1 MTKLHELS
9 QQGQAAWFDY
19 IRRSFLTSGELA
31 AWVEKGIRG
40 VTSNP
45 AIFEKAIAGTDD
57 YDAEMKQLTLAGKS
71 VAEIYESLALA
82 DIRQAA
88 DILRPVYDATRGAD
102 GYVSLEV
109 NPELAHDTEQTIVEA
124 ERLFATL
131 ARPNVM
137 IKIPATPAGVPAI
150 EEVISQG
157 VNVNVTLIFSLAHYE
172 AVAQAYMR
180 GLDRRLAAGGD
191 PSQIASVASFFV
203 SRVDTAVDDKL
214 SKLGHKELQGK
225 IAIDNARLA
234 YARFLEIFSGDR
246 WEKLFRAGA
255 RVQRPL
261 WASTGTKNPAYDD
274 TLYVDTLI
282 GPDTVNTMP
291 PSTLN
296 AFLDHG
302 NVARTVGNDI
312 DGARARMAALAEL
325 NIDLVAVTE
334 RLQDE
339 GVASFANAFK
349 GLMKS
354 IAEKRQLFAGS

>member
-45 AIFEKAIAGTDD
+45 SIFEKAIAGTDD
-57 YDAEMKQLTLAGKS
+57 YDADMKQMTVAGKS
-71 VAEIYESLALA
+71 ADEIYETLVLD

-88 DILRPVYDATRGAD
+88 DILRPVYDATDGAD

-109 NPELAHDTEQTIVEA
+109 NPELANDTEKTISEA
-124 ERLFATL
+124 KRLFASL
-131 ARPNVM
+131 GRPNVM
-137 IKIPATPAGVPAI
+137 IKIPATPAGTPAI
-150 EEVISQG
+150 EEAISQG

-172 AVAQAYMR
+172 AVAQAYIR
-180 GLDRRLAAGGD
+180 GLERLLAAGGD
-191 PSQIASVASFFV
+191 PAGIASVASFFV
-203 SRVDTAVDDKL
+203 SRVDTAVDGDLAGQGKA
-214 SKLGHKELQGK
+214 ELVGK

-234 YARFLEIFSGDR
+234 YARFLEIFCGDR
-246 WEKLFRAGA
+246 WQKLVDAGA

-261 WASTGTKNPAYDD
+261 WASTGTKNPDYID

-291 PSTLN
+291 PATLES
-296 AFLDHG
+296 FLDHG
-302 NVARTVGNDI
+302 SVANTVTNDL
-312 DGARARMAALAEL
+312 DGARSRMAALAGL
-325 NIDLVAVTE
+325 NIDLAAVTE

-339 GVASFANAFK
+339 GVVAFANAFTA
-349 GLMKS
+349 LMQS
-354 IAEKRQLFAGS
+354 ISEKRQQFAA

>member
-1 MTKLHELS
+1 MNKLHDLS
-9 QQGQAAWFDY
+9 RQGQAAWFDY

-31 AWVEKGIRG
+31 GWVEKGIRG

-57 YDAEMKQLTLAGKS
+57 YDADIKQLTAAGRS
-71 VAEIYESLALA
+71 VAEIYEDLALA

-109 NPELAHDTEQTIVEA
+109 DPELAHDTEQTVVEA
-124 ERLFATL
+124 KRLFSAL

-137 IKIPATPAGVPAI
+137 IKIPATAAGVPAV
-150 EEVISQG
+150 EEAISQG
-157 VNVNVTLIFSLAHYE
+157 VNVNVTLIFSLSHYE
-172 AVAQAYMR
+172 AVARAYVR
-180 GLDRRLAAGGD
+180 GLERLQAAGKD
-191 PSQIASVASFFV
+191 PSGIASVASFFV

-291 PSTLN
+291 PATLN

-302 NVARTVGNDI
+302 KAALTVGDDI
-312 DGARARMAALAEL
+312 EGARARMAALAEL
-325 NIDLVAVTE
+325 NIDLATVTE
-334 RLQDE
+334 RLQEE
-339 GVASFANAFK
+339 GVVSFANAFK
-349 GLMKS
+349 ALTKS
-354 IAEKRQLFAGS
+354 IFEKRQRFAAL

>member
-57 YDAEMKQLTLAGKS
+57 YDADMKQLAVDGKS
-71 VAEIYESLALA
+71 AAEIYETLVLD

-88 DILRPVYDATRGAD
+88 DILRPVYDATSGAD

-109 NPELAHDTEQTIVEA
+109 NPELANDTPNTISEA
-124 ERLFATL
+124 KRLFTTL

-137 IKIPATPAGVPAI
+137 IKIPATQAGIPAI
-150 EEVISQG
+150 EEAISQG
-157 VNVNVTLIFSLAHYE
+157 VNVNVTLIFSLTHYE
-172 AVAQAYMR
+172 AVAQAYIR
-180 GLDRRLAAGGD
+180 GLERLLAAGGD
-191 PSQIASVASFFV
+191 PAGVASVASFFV
-203 SRVDTAVDDKL
+203 SRVDTAVD
-214 SKLGHKELQGK
+214 GELAAQGK
-225 IAIDNARLA
+225 TEFVGKLAIDNGRLA
-234 YARFLEIFSGDR
+234 YARFLEIFCGDR
-246 WEKLFRAGA
+246 WQKLVRAGA

-261 WASTGTKNPAYDD
+261 WASTGTKNPDYID

-291 PSTLN
+291 PATLN

-302 NVARTVGNDI
+302 SVANTVGNDL
-312 DGARARMAALAEL
+312 DGARSRMAALSGL
-325 NIDLVAVTE
+325 NIDLAAVTE

-339 GVASFANAFK
+339 GVVAFANAFTA
-349 GLMKS
+349 LMQS
-354 IAEKRQLFAGS
+354 ISEKRQQFAS

>member
-1 MTKLHELS
+1 MTRLHELS

-57 YDAEMKQLTLAGKS
+57 YDADMKQLTAAGKS
-71 VAEIYESLALA
+71 AEEIYETLVLD

-88 DILRPVYDATRGAD
+88 DILRPVYDSTGGAD

-109 NPELAHDTEQTIVEA
+109 NPELANDTANTISEA
-124 ERLFATL
+124 KLLFTSL

-137 IKIPATPAGVPAI
+137 IKIPATPAGIPAI
-150 EEVISQG
+150 EEAISQG

-172 AVAQAYMR
+172 VVSQAYIR
-180 GLDRRLAAGGD
+180 GLERLLAAGGD
-191 PSQIASVASFFV
+191 PAGVASVASFFV
-203 SRVDTAVDDKL
+203 SRVDTAVD
-214 SKLGHKELQGK
+214 GELAARGKTELLGK

-234 YARFLEIFSGDR
+234 YARFSEIFRGDR
-246 WEKLFRAGA
+246 WQKLVRAGA

-261 WASTGTKNPAYDD
+261 WASTGTKNPDYID

-291 PSTLN
+291 PSTLK

-302 NVARTVGNDI
+302 SVANTLGNDL
-312 DGARARMAALAEL
+312 DGARSRMAALAGL
-325 NIDLVAVTE
+325 NIDLAAVTE

-339 GVASFANAFK
+339 GVVSFANAFTA
-349 GLMKS
+349 LMQS
-354 IAEKRQLFAGS
+354 ISEKRQQFAP

>member
-19 IRRSFLTSGELA
+19 IRRSFLTAGELA
-31 AWVEKGIRG
+31 GWVEKGIRG

-45 AIFEKAIAGTDD
+45 AIFEKAIAGTKD
-57 YDAEMKQLTLAGKS
+57 YDAEMKQLTTAGKS
-71 VAEIYESLALA
+71 VAEIYETLALA

-88 DILRPVYDATRGAD
+88 DILRPVYDATDGAD

-124 ERLFATL
+124 RRLFAAL

-137 IKIPATPAGVPAI
+137 IKIPATTAGVPAV
-150 EEVISQG
+150 EEAISQG

-172 AVAQAYMR
+172 AVAQAYIR
-180 GLDRRLAAGGD
+180 GLERLLATGND
-191 PSQIASVASFFV
+191 PSQVASVASFFV
-203 SRVDTAVDDKL
+203 SRVDTAVDGEL
-214 SKLGHKELQGK
+214 AKLGHNELQGK

-246 WEKLFRAGA
+246 WERLVRAGA

-261 WASTGTKNPAYDD
+261 WASTGTKNPDYED

-302 NVARTVGNDI
+302 SVASTVGSDI
-312 DGARARMAALAEL
+312 DGARARMAALAVL
-325 NIDLVAVTE
+325 NIDLAAVTA
-334 RLQDE
+334 RLQEE
-339 GVASFANAFK
+339 GVVSFANAFK
-349 GLMKS
+349 ALIKS
-354 IAEKRQLFAGS
+354 ISEKRQSFAAS